1 MVQNCTENRHTRSWN
16 REPRIKLLNLY
27 SGCHGRTRLGGKIQP
42 RPQGLPREKLPRALG
57 TRLGK
62 ININTKHRKK
72 LAASI
77 VSYYMSWWWQSHGWR
92 SDDGVHG
99 WQPWSFVI
107 AWRPCITK
115 CGNSSFR
122 SVLSQIQI
130 HSSIHRGCFGS
141 GIAVG
146 CGSSWNTPW
155 QGSSWNTYGKLR
167 YVNLMIYLI
176 QQRSRDYSR
185 IIMFK
190 TVVLKLRVCT

>member
-27 SGCHGRTRLGGKIQP
+27 SGCHGRTRLGGKI
-42 RPQGLPREKLPRALG
+42 
-57 TRLGK
+57 
-62 ININTKHRKK
+62 NINTKHRKK
-72 LAASI
+72 ACSEYCQLLI
-77 VSYYMSWWWQSHGWR
+77 SWWWQSHGWR

-115 CGNSSFR
+115 CGNSNFR
-122 SVLSQIQI
+122 YVLSQIQI